1 MGTNEEDRTEDQGA
15 GDLLRG
21 GGWKNWR
28 MLIFVI
34 VLLAAGA
41 MAAHSFLTSRAGGL
55 VCGPECVVLC
65 PSAASS
71 NEVPCP
77 KSKQELAQKNCPF
90 SSAGRVDPNC
100 CAKVR
105 AGQANK
111 SCGSK

>member
-1 MGTNEEDRTEDQGA
+1 MGTNEQDGTEEQGA
-15 GDLLRG
+15 RDLLRG
-21 GGWKNWR
+21 GGWNNWGT
-28 MLIFVI
+28 LIFVL

-41 MAAHSFLTSRAGGL
+41 MAAHSFLTSRAGDL

-71 NEVPCP
+71 NEVKCP
-77 KSKQELAQKNCPF
+77 KGEQELARKNCPF

-105 AGQANK
+105 AGQVNK
-111 SCGSK
+111 